1 MLCFESWIASQGVR
15 DISVGDLGKFFDAH
29 EAFKLKKWP
38 GGGIKKAVKNS
49 GELLRWYKATAASP
63 APRIGLGDTA
73 IPSITSTDLCDSLK
87 QWLLSTNRSQVN
99 MSELLKFYEAYPQFK
114 NVRFDTE
121 TGVLIDKTEGKG
133 SGIKKCLEGYTSLR
147 WCPDQGHGARIELVR
162 NPVENDLVRALHAWL
177 LAHDKT
183 EIGADELEP
192 FWVHATKAVR
202 SRELKKLCE
211 NSSLLTWV
219 SDETMRI
226 AVNVPVAVHS
236 KGYLMHCDDRTESE
250 CLQRSL
256 LGCGRHVLKSTKG
269 SQLQNIKSGDRMY
282 LYNIR
287 QGKVRGPFIA
297 IGEAGLNL
305 VEGAFGGHFDFHV
318 RVAKPGSTPP
328 VVWAHGIGER
338 KPPIG
343 PWEPPFVPVPQSD
356 RPRTP
361 QSSVSPRGR
370 GLNNTRPAWLDKRTP
385 AWLQAE
391 PQAPGPGARLDVP
404 PPGAPAPAPWTDGP

>member
-1 MLCFESWIASQGVR
+1 
-15 DISVGDLGKFFDAH
+15 
-29 EAFKLKKWP
+29 
-38 GGGIKKAVKNS
+38 
-49 GELLRWYKATAASP
+49 
-63 APRIGLGDTA
+63 
-73 IPSITSTDLCDSLK
+73 
-87 QWLLSTNRSQVN
+87 
-99 MSELLKFYEAYPQFK
+99 
-114 NVRFDTE
+114 
-121 TGVLIDKTEGKG
+121 
-133 SGIKKCLEGYTSLR
+133 
-147 WCPDQGHGARIELVR
+147 
-162 NPVENDLVRALHAWL
+162 
-177 LAHDKT
+177 
-183 EIGADELEP
+183 
-192 FWVHATKAVR
+192 
-202 SRELKKLCE
+202 
-211 NSSLLTWV
+211 
-219 SDETMRI
+219 
-226 AVNVPVAVHS
+226 
-236 KGYLMHCDDRTESE
+236 MHCDDRTESE

-328 VVWAHGIGER
+328 VVWSHGIGER

-343 PWEPPFVPVPQSD
+343 PWEPPFVPVPQSE

-391 PQAPGPGARLDVP
+391 AATLARRATTPASACLRPARRRPRPGPTGRRSTRARRRRRPGPRAPHLQWAAAAASRRPAWLRSRRRPPVARGALRSAM
-404 PPGAPAPAPWTDGP
+404 G